1 MIVSKS
7 HNFKKLC
14 EFFKLFRVSFFHHV
28 TIVANLR
35 RRGAARRF
43 WSQKFGNKNA
53 IKTKLQNTHPKN
65 WPHLC
70 SNGAVPAVF
79 GPSAA
84 LFTKKGRQL

>member
-1 MIVSKS
+1 MNSKKS
-7 HNFKKLC
+7 YLS
-14 EFFKLFRVSFFHHV
+14 L
-28 TIVANLR
+28 IVANLR

-43 WSQKFGNKNA
+43 WGQKFGNKNA

-79 GPSAA
+79 EPSAA
-84 LFTKKGRQL
+84 LFAKKRLATMVQSFFVQFN